1 MADYKRMYLTLFRT
15 QTKAIELLQEAQ
27 QTTEDIYVET
37 EPDGPKLLTL
47 FKNDDKPVPESDDSG
62 PKEER

>member
-37 EPDGPKLLTL
+37 EPDGPKLFTL
-47 FKNDDKPVPESDDSG
+47 FNSDDEPIPDSNDSD
-62 PKEER
+62 PKE